1 MMATLAFN
9 ELTGDQ
15 DYPFTLFCMK
25 EFQKR
30 AENKHVRFNNMLRS
44 ARNHI
49 KSAFSKLKARW
60 TILTK
65 PVDLKLDTVPWI
77 IYTCFVLHNFCQT
90 YSTCAMER

>member
-9 ELTGDQ
+9 ELIGDQ

-30 AENKHVRFNNMLRS
+30 AENKHVRFNNTLRS